1 MDLLVLEAD
10 RPPTDVRVAVR
21 TASQHDNWRN
31 ALFLAV
37 DWLLMALA
45 ATIHVWYG
53 GVLLYVVIVIL
64 IGSRMRALAN
74 LLHEAAHHKL
84 FASRRVNVLAGRVL
98 CAWPIFIS
106 FDNYVRGHR
115 LHHKNL
121 WRNDDDPDVAL
132 YRLTGTETGSSDRL
146 SYPAFLLRHV
156 VAVVIPVMPMRRLYD
171 RGRWR
176 YALVGAAVW
185 GVVLAGSW
193 WWWPPLA
200 VGLALYW
207 LVPWLTAYQTISYWA
222 ELGEHGGRPRDLL
235 RRVVRVR
242 PDPGAAG
249 RGHPG
254 AGAGDHR
261 ARRSLGFR
269 QVDPAAAGQPAAGAG
284 PGHRVVPRRR
294 RGHDAAADAAAPARH
309 GVPAP
314 VAVSRHGAGQPRR
327 RRPRADRRHR
337 PHAAETGRSGAGF
350 PGTRRDR
357 ALRRPAAA
365 DVPGPGARHP
375 A

>member
-10 RPPTDVRVAVR
+10 RPPTDVRAAVR
-21 TASQHDNWRN
+21 TASQRDNWRN

-45 ATIHVWYG
+45 AAIHVWYG

-176 YALVGAAVW
+176 YALGGAAVW

-200 VGLALYW
+200 AGLALYW

-222 ELGEHGGRPRDLL
+222 ELGEHGGLRNAGWVWGSRNWRGNLVSRWAVGSHSDDLYHLLHHWFPAVPHHRLRHLDRLCRETWPRYAAEARCTGFFYAGDEGTSVL
-235 RRVVRVR
+235 RDIWSGGRAEPADGV
-242 PDPGAAG
+242 PPGVAAG
-249 RGHPG
+249 
-254 AGAGDHR
+254 
-261 ARRSLGFR
+261 S
-269 QVDPAAAGQPAAGAG
+269 
-284 PGHRVVPRRR
+284 
-294 RGHDAAADAAAPARH
+294 
-309 GVPAP
+309 
-314 VAVSRHGAGQPRR
+314 
-327 RRPRADRRHR
+327 
-337 PHAAETGRSGAGF
+337 
-350 PGTRRDR
+350 
-357 ALRRPAAA
+357 
-365 DVPGPGARHP
+365 
-375 A
+375 